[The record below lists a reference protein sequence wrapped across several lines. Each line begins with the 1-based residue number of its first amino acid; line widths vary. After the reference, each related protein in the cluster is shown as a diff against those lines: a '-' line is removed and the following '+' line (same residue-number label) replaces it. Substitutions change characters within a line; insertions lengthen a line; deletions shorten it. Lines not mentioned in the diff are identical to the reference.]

1 MIGIKNKTPHKNT
14 ATIIILSS
22 VAVILVGVI
31 GFSVFFGIP
40 YLRYQNAV
48 SMMEAGEYEE
58 AMIAFYELDNF
69 MYSKEMHTEC
79 RYRHAL
85 SLFES
90 QKYTDAM
97 VIFTDLGDYIDSK
110 NMSLKCKY
118 QIATSFLEAKNYDEA
133 IAKFE
138 ELGDFQDSKDKVNE
152 CHYQKACALLK
163 KDNHEDA
170 QPIFESIKNYKDS
183 KDKIKKCKYLAAV
196 ELIDN
201 GDIVN
206 AYKKLTALK
215 DYKKAKSKAKS
226 IKPTYDRIMAKDKI
240 FVNGYWG
247 STYTERCILTTQV
260 LNDNQM
266 KIQFSGSNGAAHSIR
281 YILNCEWNP
290 STGTLDYQN
299 GIRCDTIYAV
309 DTHIYGNGQGYFYYN
324 NGYLTWVN
332 NNENIQENYYYKSSR

>member
-1 MIGIKNKTPHKNT
+1 MSYTENKTSHKNT

-97 VIFTDLGDYIDSK
+97 VIFTDLGDYVDSK

-118 QIATSFLEAKNYDEA
+118 HIATSLLEEKKYDEA

-138 ELGDFQDSKDKVNE
+138 ELGDFQDSKDKINE
-152 CHYQKACALLK
+152 CLYQKACALLK

-170 QPIFESIKNYKDS
+170 KPIFESIKKYKDS
-183 KDKIKKCKYLAAV
+183 KEKIKQCKYIAAV
-196 ELIDN
+196 ELIDS
-201 GDIVN
+201 GDIVG

-226 IKPTYDRIMAKDKI
+226 IKPTYDRIMAKPNI
-240 FVNGYWG
+240 FISGYWK
-247 STYTERCILTTQV
+247 STYTERCTLLTNIV
-260 LNDNQM
+260 DDNRM
-266 KIQFSGSNGAAHSIR
+266 KIEYSGSGGAAYTST
-281 YILNCEWNP
+281 LLFTGNWDS
-290 STGTLDYQN
+290 STGKLNYTDGTRYEIVYGTKN
-299 GIRCDTIYAV
+299 F
-309 DTHIYGNGQGYFYYN
+309 IYGDGT
-324 NGYLTWVN
+324 GYLYFEDGYLVWVN
-332 NNENIQENYYYKSSR
+332 NTENTTTRFYYLQRH